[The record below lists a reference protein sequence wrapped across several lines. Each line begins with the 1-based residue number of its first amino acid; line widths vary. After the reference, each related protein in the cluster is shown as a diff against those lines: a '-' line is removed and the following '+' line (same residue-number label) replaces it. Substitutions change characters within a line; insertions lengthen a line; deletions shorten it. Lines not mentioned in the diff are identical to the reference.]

1 MKSLRTWLSLKGVD
15 SIGFWM
21 LNGTPFPFYGRVKW
35 FDMEFV
41 VLMFFLHR
49 WPIDSISVTVVV
61 KKYEKWICR
70 DFRERIGLRFQLR
83 AKFSQQANSVFLI
96 NMPHLSRR
104 PNRYKI
110 EREPLVVFFP
120 ILGEQRQN
128 KGRWGVTAARNVH
141 PAFSDE
147 REVPGKFSQLLA
159 PLSACK
165 AGICEWKCVCAHP
178 LQPFRARR
186 GRRNGHNKKHIAH
199 THTTTLVRANEPRPT
214 ITHSDDKL

>member
-1 MKSLRTWLSLKGVD
+1 MIWHGIR
-15 SIGFWM
+15 GFD
-21 LNGTPFPFYGRVKW
+21 V
-35 FDMEFV
+35 
-41 VLMFFLHR
+41 FLHR

-61 KKYEKWICR
+61 KKYEKWICKTFESELAS
-70 DFRERIGLRFQLR
+70 DSSSEPNFPNKQTP
-83 AKFSQQANSVFLI
+83 FSSSICRTCHVAPIDTKSNA
-96 NMPHLSRR
+96 SRSL
-104 PNRYKI
+104 YFS
-110 EREPLVVFFP
+110 L
-120 ILGEQRQN
+120 LGEQRQN

-165 AGICEWKCVCAHP
+165 AGIYEWKCVCAHP

-199 THTTTLVRANEPRPT
+199 TTTLVRANEPRPPT
-214 ITHSDDKL
+214 ITHSDDKLYAMDF